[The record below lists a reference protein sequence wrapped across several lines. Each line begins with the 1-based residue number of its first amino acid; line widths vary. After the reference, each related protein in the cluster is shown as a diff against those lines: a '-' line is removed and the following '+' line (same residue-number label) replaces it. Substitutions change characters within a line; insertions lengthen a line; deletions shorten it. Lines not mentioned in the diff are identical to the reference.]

1 MNEELSFED
10 KMLRLDS
17 IIESMQ
23 NSEIGLQES
32 VKLFEEGIKLIN
44 SLNSELGG
52 VKEKVRILLDA
63 SDEIQLGIFE
73 DENGN

>member
-1 MNEELSFED
+1 MNEELSFEE
-10 KMLRLDS
+10 KMLRLDT

-63 SDEIQLGIFE
+63 SEEIQLGVFE

>member
-1 MNEELSFED
+1 MNEELSFEE
-10 KMLRLDS
+10 KMLRLDT

-63 SDEIQLGIFE
+63 SDEIQLGVFE

>member
-1 MNEELSFED
+1 MSEEISFED
-10 KMLRLDS
+10 KMLRLDE

-23 NSEIGLQES
+23 SSEIGLQDS

-44 SLNSELGG
+44 GLNSELGG

-63 SDEIQLGIFE
+63 SNEIQLGVFE
-73 DENGN
+73 SENDI